1 VCTRDIYKKKNKNK
15 NKKTKQTNP
24 ETPKPRQQIHDK
36 VKTIGND
43 NKDKDSY
50 TLGQQ
55 IIIIVKT

>member
-1 VCTRDIYKKKNKNK
+1 
-15 NKKTKQTNP
+15 
-24 ETPKPRQQIHDK
+24 

-55 IIIIVKT
+55 IIIIVKTLAKYISE

>member
-1 VCTRDIYKKKNKNK
+1 MIFIKKKQKK